1 MVTIFFT
8 RGFLPNVNSVCS
20 KSSVTLLRVTFLL
33 SKLKLLAKLCF
44 IFALW
49 RSLGFLNRLGR
60 SFGLS
65 VGLGLLLGLPKSIN
79 CWVLFNT
86 SKLQS
91 GVSKDVLFDGLATS
105 KGDVPVF
112 SINCF
117 HTHLIHG
124 IKGVNFIIFSKGEQV
139 IKPNLALKN
148 SIFIFDDVILDNQSP
163 IREFFTMG
171 RHSGASSIFYLA
183 QTYSKIPKQLVRDNS
198 NFLIILKQDDKNLHH
213 IFNDH
218 SSADMNFLKFRKIS
232 HLCWN
237 HNDYGFLVI
246 DKTREM
252 GKGRYRCGFHTFIKI
267 K

>member
-1 MVTIFFT
+1 MELIEQDVKLNIDNVDTQSIKKPSRHGPLLPDTI
-8 RGFLPNVNSVCS
+8 RAILIGPS
-20 KSSVTLLRVTFLL
+20 
-33 SKLKLLAKLCF
+33 
-44 IFALW
+44 
-49 RSLGFLNRLGR
+49 
-60 SFGLS
+60 GL
-65 VGLGLLLGLPKSIN
+65 
-79 CWVLFNT
+79 
-86 SKLQS
+86 
-91 GVSKDVLFDGLATS
+91 
-105 KGDVPVF
+105 
-112 SINCF
+112 
-117 HTHLIHG
+117 
-124 IKGVNFIIFSKGEQV
+124 GEQV
-139 IKPNLALKN
+139 IKSNLALKN
-148 SIFIFDDVILDNQSP
+148 SIFIFDDVILNNQSP

-183 QTYSKIPKQLVRDNS
+183 QTYSKTPKQLVRDNS

-218 SSADMNFLKFRKIS
+218 SSADMIFLKFRKIS